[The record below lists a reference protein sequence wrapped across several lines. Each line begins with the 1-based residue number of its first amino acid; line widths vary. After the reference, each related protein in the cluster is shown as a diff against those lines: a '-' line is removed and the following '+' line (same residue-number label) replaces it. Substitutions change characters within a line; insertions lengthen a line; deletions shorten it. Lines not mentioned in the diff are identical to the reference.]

1 MGIYLKISED
11 MKTAMKAKDTKT
23 LEVLRMM
30 KSKIMTVDARG
41 ELSDEEIIKILSTY
55 EKNLKD
61 ALQLSVDN
69 NRTEAADELKVEME
83 VVSRYLPKKLSK
95 EETIKLVTD
104 VIAEV
109 GATSKKDM
117 GKVMG
122 FVMKKGLPVD
132 SQLVKEVVESM
143 LN

>member
-1 MGIYLKISED
+1 VGIYLTISED
-11 MKTAMKAKDTKT
+11 MKTAMKAKDSKT

-41 ELSDEEIIKILSTY
+41 EISDEEVLKILSTY

-61 ALQLSVDN
+61 ALKLSEDN
-69 NRTEAADELKVEME
+69 NRVEAAEELKSELE
-83 VVSRYLPKKLSK
+83 VVSRYLPKKLTK
-95 EETIKLVTD
+95 EETIKLVKE

-109 GATSKKDM
+109 GATSKKET

-122 FVMKKGLPVD
+122 GVMKKGLPVD
-132 SQLVKEVVESM
+132 SQLVKEIVESL

>member
-1 MGIYLKISED
+1 MSIYLKLSED
-11 MKTAMKAKDTKT
+11 MKTAMKTKDSKT

-41 ELSDEEIIKILSTY
+41 ELSDEEIIKILGTY

-69 NRTEAADELKVEME
+69 NRAESVEELKVELE

-95 EETIKLVTD
+95 DETAKLVD
-104 VIAEV
+104 EVIAEL
-109 GATSKKDM
+109 GATSKKEM

-122 FVMKKGLPVD
+122 GVMKKGLPVD
-132 SQLVKEVVESM
+132 SQLVKELVESK
-143 LN
+143 LV

>member
-1 MGIYLKISED
+1 MGIYLTISED
-11 MKTAMKAKDTKT
+11 MKTAMKAKDSKT

-41 ELSDEEIIKILSTY
+41 EISDEEVLKILSTY

-61 ALQLSVDN
+61 ALKLSEDN
-69 NRTEAADELKVEME
+69 NRVEAAEELKSELE
-83 VVSRYLPKKLSK
+83 VVSRYLPKKLTK
-95 EETIKLVTD
+95 EETIKLVKE

-109 GATSKKDM
+109 GATSKKET

-122 FVMKKGLPVD
+122 GVMKKGLPVD
-132 SQLVKEVVESM
+132 SQLVKEIVESL